1 MNFIFDIDG
10 TICFDGHHVDQSIK
24 HRLVKLKNAH
34 NNVIFASASY
44 KRFATSNS

>member
-24 HRLVKLKNAH
+24 HRL
-34 NNVIFASASY
+34 
-44 KRFATSNS
+44 NSKMLTIM